1 MLQADR
7 MYDVAVVGS
16 GPGGTSATIDLA
28 RRGLN
33 VALIDKES
41 LPRYKTCGG
50 GIVHRVFTLLP
61 DDVTQTLLNSNV
73 IENRC
78 YGVEFNL
85 LASGTGFLVERE
97 KPVISMVMRDGFDFE
112 LVKTAANS
120 GANIIPECT
129 VTDVETDD
137 FGVRLSTTQG
147 QIKAK
152 FLLIADGATG
162 TLARKLGWNESRH
175 IIPALEYEVEVD
187 ENVYERYS
195 RTARF
200 DFDLVSDGYA
210 WVFPKREHLSIGVLS
225 MKRGRKDLK
234 SLFQKYLNVLEIQH
248 VNQITSTRR

>member
-1 MLQADR
+1 M
-7 MYDVAVVGS
+7 
-16 GPGGTSATIDLA
+16 
-28 RRGLN
+28 
-33 VALIDKES
+33 
-41 LPRYKTCGG
+41 
-50 GIVHRVFTLLP
+50 
-61 DDVTQTLLNSNV
+61 
-73 IENRC
+73 
-78 YGVEFNL
+78 
-85 LASGTGFLVERE
+85 ERE
-97 KPVISMVMRDGFDFE
+97 KPAISMVMRDDFDFE

-120 GANIIPECT
+120 GANIILECT
-129 VTDVETDD
+129 VTDVETDG

-187 ENVYERYS
+187 ENVYERFS

-248 VNQITSTRR
+248 VNQITRHGYVIPVTPRTDRFVMNRSLLIGDAAGFADPITAEGISNAILSGRLAAEAILEGNLEEETVSTTYEEAVRRLILSQLRHKIHE